1 MYIKTKRNTLVKL
14 NTNKIRT
21 LIDNIYMKCNHNI
34 PQARLDLGYA
44 ECVDCS
50 TVQKL
55 GCIDT
60 INHKTGNSIQ
70 VMSRE
75 DADKAQNLT
84 KRAGFGILRSMVG
97 GSSQRKA
104 KYKYDGCSTT
114 YVGNDVM
121 FEQIGKTYIDYLD
134 VDKEIAERYLDR
146 ALDNAEISQLQY
158 NKIKMLCHRLNTITI
173 G

>member
-1 MYIKTKRNTLVKL
+1 
-14 NTNKIRT
+14 
-21 LIDNIYMKCNHNI
+21 MKCNHNI
-34 PQARLDLGYA
+34 PQARLDLGYT

-75 DADKAQNLT
+75 DADKASKLT
-84 KRAGFGILRSMVG
+84 QRAGFGILRSMSG

-114 YVGNDVM
+114 YVGNDTM

-134 VDKEIAERYLDR
+134 VDKDIAERYLTR
-146 ALDNAEISQLQY
+146 SLNNFEISELQY
-158 NKIKMLCHRLNTITI
+158 NKIKQLCYKLNTITNR
-173 G
+173 

>member
-1 MYIKTKRNTLVKL
+1 
-14 NTNKIRT
+14 
-21 LIDNIYMKCNHNI
+21 MKCNHNI
-34 PQARLDLGYA
+34 PQARLDLGYKV
-44 ECVDCS
+44 CVDCS
-50 TVQKL
+50 TEEKL

-60 INHKTGNSIQ
+60 IHHKTGNTVQ

-75 DADKAQNLT
+75 DADKASKLT
-84 KRAGFGILRSMVG
+84 KRAGFGILRSMAG

-104 KYKYDGCSTT
+104 KYEYDGCSTT

-121 FEQIGKTYIDYLD
+121 FEQIGKTYIDFLD

-146 ALDNAEISQLQY
+146 ALNNLEISQLQY
-158 NKIKMLCHRLNTITI
+158 NKIKLVCYNLNTITI